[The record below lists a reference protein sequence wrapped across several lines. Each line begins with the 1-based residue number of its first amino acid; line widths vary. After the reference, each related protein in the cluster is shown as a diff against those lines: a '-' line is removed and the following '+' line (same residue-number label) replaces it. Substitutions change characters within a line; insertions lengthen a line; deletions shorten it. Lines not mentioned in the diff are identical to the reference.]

1 MSRQEVDTR
10 SLLDTTL
17 MAMYDSDSS
26 DENDAY
32 TITNTLLGYASKEPT
47 DDSIS
52 QLGGLPVC
60 FYLLLLNPHHDM
72 ILIMRADLA

>member
-1 MSRQEVDTR
+1 MSTQEVHAR
-10 SLLDTTL
+10 SLPDTIL
-17 MAMYDSDSS
+17 MAMYESDSL

-32 TITNTLLGYASKEPT
+32 TTTYTLLGYASKEPT

-60 FYLLLLNPHHDM
+60 LFL
-72 ILIMRADLA
+72 